1 MEEYKSNSHKSRER
15 AKAELPEKKVEKIV
29 SGSVKTKKKSGI
41 NKLAGIFVPED
52 VDNVK
57 SYIFED
63 IVVPAV
69 KDIILDA
76 VKAVLGVKSPSGKR
90 SSASKVS
97 YANIMKTQH
106 RATEEIHNS
115 QSSIGGCDFDDIYFD
130 TRTEAENVLAAM
142 DEIVASY
149 RIVSVADYF
158 DLVGIDGP
166 WTGNNYGWTDN
177 IRNARIINTRD
188 GYTIKFPRANPID

>member
-1 MEEYKSNSHKSRER
+1 MCIRDRYY
-15 AKAELPEKKVEKIV
+15 
-29 SGSVKTKKKSGI
+29 
-41 NKLAGIFVPED
+41 ED
-52 VDNVK
+52 
-57 SYIFED
+57 
-63 IVVPAV
+63 PAQ
-69 KDIILDA
+69 
-76 VKAVLGVKSPSGKR
+76 GNR
-90 SSASKVS
+90 RN
-97 YANIMKTQH
+97 Y
-106 RATEEIHNS
+106 NS

-158 DLVGIDGP
+158 DLVGVDGP

-177 IRNARIINTRD
+177 IRNARVINTRD

>member
-1 MEEYKSNSHKSRER
+1 MEKYKSNSHKSRER

-41 NKLAGIFVPED
+41 NKLAGIFV
-52 VDNVK
+52 
-57 SYIFED
+57 
-63 IVVPAV
+63 
-69 KDIILDA
+69 DA
-76 VKAVLGVKSPSGKR
+76 VKAVLGVKGSGGRK
-90 SSASKVS
+90 STASKVS
-97 YANIMKTQH
+97 YRKYYEDPAQND
-106 RATEEIHNS
+106 RRNYNA
-115 QSSIGGCDFDDIYFD
+115 QSSIGGCDFDDIYFN

-177 IRNARIINTRD
+177 IRNARVVNTRD

>member
-97 YANIMKTQH
+97 YRKYYEDPAQGN
-106 RATEEIHNS
+106 RRNYNS

-130 TRTEAENVLAAM
+130 TRIEAENVLAAM

-149 RIVSVADYF
+149 R
-158 DLVGIDGP
+158 
-166 WTGNNYGWTDN
+166 T
-177 IRNARIINTRD
+177 
-188 GYTIKFPRANPID
+188 

>member
-76 VKAVLGVKSPSGKR
+76 VKAVLELRALVVKDRPQAKYLI
-90 SSASKVS
+90 V
-97 YANIMKTQH
+97 NIMKTQH
-106 RATEEIHNS
+106 RATEEITIHRVLLVVAIS
-115 QSSIGGCDFDDIYFD
+115 MIFTLTPELRQKMYWLLWTKSLQV
-130 TRTEAENVLAAM
+130 TEL
-142 DEIVASY
+142 
-149 RIVSVADYF
+149 
-158 DLVGIDGP
+158 
-166 WTGNNYGWTDN
+166 
-177 IRNARIINTRD
+177 
-188 GYTIKFPRANPID
+188 

>member
-15 AKAELPEKKVEKIV
+15 ARTELPEKKVEKIV
-29 SGSVKTKKKSGI
+29 AGSVKTKKKSGI
-41 NKLAGIFVPED
+41 NKIAGIFVPED

-57 SYIFED
+57 EYIFED

-76 VKAVLGVKSPSGKR
+76 VKAFLGVNGKSNRKST
-90 SSASKVS
+90 ASKVS
-97 YANIMKTQH
+97 YRRYYDEQAQGN
-106 RATEEIHNS
+106 RRNYSS
-115 QSSIGGCDFDDIYFD
+115 QNTASGCDFDDIFFN
-130 TRTEAENVLAAM
+130 TRAEAENVLAAM

-158 DLVGIDGP
+158 DLVGVDGP
-166 WTGNNYGWTDN
+166 WTGNNYGWTEN
-177 IRNARIINTRD
+177 IRNARVINTRD

>member
-1 MEEYKSNSHKSRER
+1 MEKYKSNSHKSRER

-63 IVVPAV
+63 IIVPAV

-76 VKAVLGVKSPSGKR
+76 VKAVLGVKGSGGRK
-90 SSASKVS
+90 SMASKVS
-97 YANIMKTQH
+97 YRKYYEDPAQND
-106 RATEEIHNS
+106 RRNYNA
-115 QSSIGGCDFDDIYFD
+115 QSSIGGCDFDDIYF
-130 TRTEAENVLAAM
+130 NVQNVSYDLSPERALGSAAADLGPLQM
-142 DEIVASY
+142 DSQ
-149 RIVSVADYF
+149 RF
-158 DLVGIDGP
+158 CHLQ
-166 WTGNNYGWTDN
+166 
-177 IRNARIINTRD
+177 
-188 GYTIKFPRANPID
+188 

>member
-63 IVVPAV
+63 IVVHAV

-97 YANIMKTQH
+97 YRKYYEDPAQGN
-106 RATEEIHNS
+106 RRNYNS

-149 RIVSVADYF
+149 RIVSVADY
-158 DLVGIDGP
+158 
-166 WTGNNYGWTDN
+166 
-177 IRNARIINTRD
+177 
-188 GYTIKFPRANPID
+188 

>member
-1 MEEYKSNSHKSRER
+1 MEKYKSNSHKSRER

-29 SGSVKTKKKSGI
+29 SGSVI

-63 IVVPAV
+63 IIVPAV

-76 VKAVLGVKSPSGKR
+76 VKAVLGVKGSGGRK
-90 SSASKVS
+90 SMASKVS
-97 YANIMKTQH
+97 YRKYYEDPAQND
-106 RATEEIHNS
+106 RRNYNA
-115 QSSIGGCDFDDIYFD
+115 QSSIGGCDFDDIYFN
-130 TRTEAENVLAAM
+130 TR
-142 DEIVASY
+142 
-149 RIVSVADYF
+149 
-158 DLVGIDGP
+158 
-166 WTGNNYGWTDN
+166 TDN
-177 IRNARIINTRD
+177 IRNARVVNTRD